1 MNKAKPATD
10 FAKKLQNTR
19 NQTEPD
25 IGGLPRGFL
34 RLV

>member
-10 FAKKLQNTR
+10 FAKKLQNAR

-25 IGGLPRGFL
+25 IGACRAVF
-34 RLV
+34 

>member
-1 MNKAKPATD
+1 MNKRNLAKD
-10 FAKKLQNTR
+10 FTEKLQNTR